1 MVVVSD
7 WITFS
12 LLFIADELMLPEVG
26 IHQFFW
32 IWILFY
38 LFIYLF
44 IRPGMFIL
52 NYYDLVLQSLK
63 LAVLGTWINMRLL
76 LKTIQPTP
84 HIAHLFIH
92 QQQLS
97 NQYSQVKMKSKMLQV
112 ALIKNTALKV
122 WNRCSSRVLHL
133 QISWDVGGTICEE
146 NVIGHRETRT
156 LLLK

>member
-26 IHQFFW
+26 IHQFYLN
-32 IWILFY
+32 INSI

-63 LAVLGTWINMRLL
+63 LAVLGT
-76 LKTIQPTP
+76 
-84 HIAHLFIH
+84 
-92 QQQLS
+92 
-97 NQYSQVKMKSKMLQV
+97 
-112 ALIKNTALKV
+112 
-122 WNRCSSRVLHL
+122 
-133 QISWDVGGTICEE
+133 
-146 NVIGHRETRT
+146 
-156 LLLK
+156 